1 MAVTVIDIAKAAGVG
16 ETTVR
21 RALGDK
27 EDISPETKARIKKIA
42 VEMKYRPN
50 RIAQFLVTGRSNQ
63 IGVVAAPSAFYTTLT
78 AIEFIERELRNS
90 GYSTVLSNSGGYPGG
105 ERASLEQLVAD
116 RVAGI
121 IAIPASHGAEL
132 AAYQEVAETG
142 TKLVIADRLI
152 EGLQAPQVVGDD
164 YGSAKLAVEHLVSL
178 GHKRIGY
185 LAIPLTCS
193 AGRERARAY
202 QDVMT
207 AAGLPFDPSLIVE
220 TEFGEDYGT
229 TAMRDLL
236 MRPNRPTAVVAR
248 HDIVAMGAMRAIFSE
263 GLQIPKDIS
272 IVGTGGLPFN
282 DILKTS
288 LTTVQHPMPEI
299 ARRAVAKLT
308 AMLEGENVPAEIET
322 LNVELIVRD
331 STAPPRG

>member
-27 EDISPETKARIKKIA
+27 GEISPETKARIKQIA
-42 VEMKYRPN
+42 ADMKYRPN
-50 RIAQFLVTGRSNQ
+50 RIARFLVTGRSNQ
-63 IGVVAAPSAFYTTLT
+63 IGVVAAPSAFYTALT
-78 AIEFIERELRNS
+78 AIEYIERELRGS

-132 AAYQEVAETG
+132 AAYQDVAETG

-152 EGLQAPQVVGDD
+152 EGLRVPQVVGDD

-178 GHKRIGY
+178 GHKSIGH
-185 LAIPLTCS
+185 LAIPRTCS
-193 AGRERARAY
+193 AGRVRARAY
-202 QDVMT
+202 EDVMK
-207 AAGLPFDPSLIVE
+207 AAGLHLDPSLIIE
-220 TEFGEDYGT
+220 TEFGEDHGMN
-229 TAMRDLL
+229 AMRDLL

-248 HDIVAMGAMRAIFSE
+248 HDIVAMGAMRAVFAE
-263 GLQIPKDIS
+263 GLRIPTDIS
-272 IVGTGGLPFN
+272 IVGIGGLPFN
-282 DILKTS
+282 DILRTS

-299 ARRAVAKLT
+299 ARRAVDKLT
-308 AMLEGENVPAEIET
+308 ALLAGEDVPAEVET
-322 LNVELIVRD
+322 LDVELIVRD
-331 STAPPRG
+331 STAPPRS